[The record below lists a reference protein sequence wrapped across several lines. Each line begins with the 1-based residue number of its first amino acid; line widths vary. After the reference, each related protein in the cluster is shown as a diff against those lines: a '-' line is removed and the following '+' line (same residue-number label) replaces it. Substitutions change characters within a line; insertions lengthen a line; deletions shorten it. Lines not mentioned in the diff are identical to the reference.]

1 MRIIPLIFTV
11 ALVWALN
18 HRWDATPP
26 FGMLFS
32 PQHGFWVHAEPV
44 GSPVSEQ
51 LVFPQLKGKAEVW
64 FDDRMVAHVFA
75 EQEADAYFIQGY
87 LHAKNRLWQMELQT
101 HAAGGRL
108 SEILGPKLLDY
119 DRRKRREGMVYG
131 AEQVVKGIEAD
142 PVTKMELDSYTAG
155 INAYISELR
164 RRNYPLEYKLLGYSP
179 EPWTN
184 IKTGLLVKYMSADL
198 ASTADDI
205 PYTNARNHFSREDF
219 NQLYPDFTDFM
230 APIIPKG
237 TPFPAPTRRAV
248 PPPDSVVNAEFQYHT
263 EQQDRDKGSN
273 NWAVAG
279 SKTKN
284 GYPILCNDPHLELSL
299 PSLFY
304 EMQIKTPGMNVYGVS
319 LPGAPGIIIGFNDN
333 MGWGF
338 TNGYV
343 DVLDYYKMEFRN
355 GKKEYLFNGRYRPA
369 DLRVEEIKIKGQP
382 SFYDTV
388 AYTVWGPVL
397 YDETF
402 TDPRF
407 KGYLAMRWTAHDQ
420 SNELRTVHLL
430 NHAKGYSDYLE
441 AMKYWSCPGQNFIYA
456 GKKDGIAIWH
466 NGKHPLRWKDQG
478 KFVTPGSDSTYAW
491 QGFIPQAENPHVY
504 NPAEGFVSSANQQ
517 ATDSTY
523 PYNLFGYYDL
533 FRGMRIQ
540 EQLSQMSGITPEDM
554 MKLQNDN
561 KNRLAEAA
569 VPFLS
574 DYVSAN
580 ALTSKQREYWRMM
593 FAWDGVAG
601 PDSKAATL
609 FNLWWSNLEDAIW
622 SDELPLNDSIA
633 YVQPEE
639 KTLLFWLMRDS
650 AMHFVD
656 NVRTPIRETLA
667 DQVMASFRQAADTA
681 AALDARN
688 ELALGKF
695 RGTDIRH
702 LSRSIPAFSR
712 MHLNTGGGR
721 HIVNATKKTTGPSW
735 RMVVELGPET
745 KAWGIFPGGQSGNPG
760 SKYYDNMVNDWLAG
774 KYYALRVYDEK
785 KPAEG
790 VTGKMVFTPGS
801 D

>member
-18 HRWDATPP
+18 HRWGATPP

-44 GSPVSEQ
+44 GSPVNGQ
-51 LVFPQLKGKAEVW
+51 FVFPQLKGKAEVW

-131 AEQVVKGIEAD
+131 AEQVIKGIEAD

-155 INAYISELR
+155 INAYIGELR
-164 RRNYPLEYKLLGYSP
+164 KRNYPLEYKLLGYSP

-198 ASTADDI
+198 AATADDI
-205 PYTNARNHFSREDF
+205 PYTNARNHFSKEDF
-219 NQLYPDFTDFM
+219 DQLYPDFTDLM
-230 APIIPKG
+230 APIIPRG
-237 TPFPAPTRRAV
+237 TPFPAPARRAV
-248 PPPDSVVNAEFQYHT
+248 PPPDSVVNAEFQYNT
-263 EQQDRDKGSN
+263 AKQDRDKGSN

-355 GKKEYLFNGRYRPA
+355 GKKEYLFNGQYRPA

-402 TDPRF
+402 KDPRF
-407 KGYLAMRWTAHDQ
+407 NGYLAMRWTAHDQ

-430 NHAKGYSDYLE
+430 NHAKGYGDYLE

-580 ALTSKQREYWRMM
+580 TLTSKQQEYWRMM

-650 AMHFVD
+650 AMHFID
-656 NVRTPIRETLA
+656 NIRTPARETLA
-667 DQVMASFRQAADTA
+667 DQVMASFRLAADTA
-681 AALDARN
+681 AELDARN

-721 HIVNATKKTTGPSW
+721 HIINATKKTTGPSW

-760 SKYYDNMVNDWLAG
+760 SKYYDNMVSDWLAG

-790 VTGKMVFTPGS
+790 VVGKMVFTRGG